1 MPAEEWIFSGIGT
14 EALSGIVG
22 LVFGGVVGY
31 RIGIKS
37 ANKQIQKA
45 GDGATQTQS
54 YTVETCPSSAKG
66 KSDIESHNIQKQ
78 KAGNNATQVQTGK
91 VYHGN

>member
-1 MPAEEWIFSGIGT
+1 MPWKEWVFSGIGT
-14 EALSGIVG
+14 AVLSGLAG
-22 LVFGGVVGY
+22 LIGGFIGY
-31 RIGIKS
+31 RIGIRS
-37 ANKQIQKA
+37 ANKQVQKA

-54 YTVETCPSSAKG
+54 YTVEVCPSSAKG

-91 VYHGN
+91 VKHGA

>member
-14 EALSGIVG
+14 AALSGIAG
-22 LVFGGVVGY
+22 LVGGLIGY
-31 RIGIKS
+31 RIGIRS

-54 YTVETCPSSAKG
+54 YVVETCPSSAKG

-78 KAGNNATQVQTGK
+78 NAGNNATQVQTGK

>member
-14 EALSGIVG
+14 AAVSFFCSLISGI
-22 LVFGGVVGY
+22 VGY
-31 RIGIKS
+31 RIGIRS

-45 GDGATQTQS
+45 GDGATQMQS
-54 YTVETCPSSAKG
+54 YTVETCPSSTKG

-78 KAGNNATQVQTGK
+78 NAGNNATQVQTGK
-91 VYHGN
+91 VRHGI

>member
-1 MPAEEWIFSGIGT
+1 MPVEEWIFSGIGT
-14 EALSGIVG
+14 AALSGICG
-22 LVFGGVVGY
+22 LLFGGVVGY
-31 RIGIKS
+31 RIGINS

-45 GDGATQTQS
+45 GDV
-54 YTVETCPSSAKG
+54 VEVCPSSSKG

-91 VYHGN
+91 VSHGI

>member
-14 EALSGIVG
+14 AVLSGIAG
-22 LVFGGVVGY
+22 LVGGLIGY
-31 RIGIKS
+31 RIAIRS

-54 YTVETCPSSAKG
+54 YTVETCLSSAKG
-66 KSDIESHNIQKQ
+66 KSDIESHTIQKQ

-91 VYHGN
+91 VSHGI